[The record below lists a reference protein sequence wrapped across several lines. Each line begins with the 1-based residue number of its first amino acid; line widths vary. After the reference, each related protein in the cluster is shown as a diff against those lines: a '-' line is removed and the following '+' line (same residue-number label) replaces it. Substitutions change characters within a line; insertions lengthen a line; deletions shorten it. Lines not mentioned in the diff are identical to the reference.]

1 MRINK
6 NIKLIANYFLGP
18 LVFGFLFYS
27 ICRQITHRVGWQHSL
42 VEVWSAMTDL
52 GQWKT
57 WAVLGLMILN
67 WSLESRKWQL
77 VGRPL
82 LHQHF
87 FQAFQATLA
96 GVAIGSFTF
105 NRMGEY
111 LGRILY
117 VPQGK
122 RLQSIPLAMV
132 GSVAQL
138 IATTTAGCV
147 GILLLKAQYSGALSL
162 AGQAFSIVVNVLL
175 WSSGLVALLLMAFFF
190 RLSSVV
196 QFFDWLGWTRVK
208 QIVKDLQEIPLAIL
222 FRILCLSFG
231 RYLVFV
237 VQYFLLFSVLGVAL
251 TWGQTFCGISLMF
264 LIIAVVPTLTFFT
277 DLGIR
282 WVAGLQIISL
292 FSPNSA
298 GILGVSLGIWLINLV
313 IPALV
318 GSFLI
323 LRIKLFRNR

>member
-1 MRINK
+1 
-6 NIKLIANYFLGP
+6 
-18 LVFGFLFYS
+18 
-27 ICRQITHRVGWQHSL
+27 
-42 VEVWSAMTDL
+42 
-52 GQWKT
+52 
-57 WAVLGLMILN
+57 
-67 WSLESRKWQL
+67 
-77 VGRPL
+77 
-82 LHQHF
+82 
-87 FQAFQATLA
+87 
-96 GVAIGSFTF
+96 
-105 NRMGEY
+105 
-111 LGRILY
+111 
-117 VPQGK
+117 
-122 RLQSIPLAMV
+122 
-132 GSVAQL
+132 
-138 IATTTAGCV
+138 
-147 GILLLKAQYSGALSL
+147 
-162 AGQAFSIVVNVLL
+162 
-175 WSSGLVALLLMAFFF
+175 
-190 RLSSVV
+190 VV